1 MVGSLLFLGV
11 SPVVA
16 LVTSRFVRMSIGTRF
31 VWVVEKRRVEFWEL
45 LEFQSTVS
53 TTSAKSLWSLY
64 QAMPL
69 NPRWWGSSH
78 QVWHQPESEPW
89 SKSRKESFE
98 DWSISAIISACILDC
113 VCVLCGDFY
122 SIPSFFMP
130 HQTALAKPLAFCDL
144 QVGDPNPHQLTPADL
159 QRDEGAPT
167 EDEVRSLIR
176 LLVASE
182 RIEPSL
188 FSSLKHT
195 LGRVVANIGVCWY
208 PSLVLLDFLGKYAIV
223 TPFA

>member
-11 SPVVA
+11 PRVVVLA
-16 LVTSRFVRMSIGTRF
+16 TSRFVRMSIGTRF
-31 VWVVEKRRVEFWEL
+31 VCVVEKRRVEFWEL

-89 SKSRKESFE
+89 SKSRKLRRLIYFSNN
-98 DWSISAIISACILDC
+98 ICILDC

-122 SIPSFFMP
+122 SIPLFILLNE
-130 HQTALAKPLAFCDL
+130 TALAKPLALFDL
-144 QVGDPNPHQLTPADL
+144 QVGGSQPSPMNPGRFA
-159 QRDEGAPT
+159 EGWGSSHWRWSQMI
-167 EDEVRSLIR
+167 DQ
-176 LLVASE
+176 VAGGF
-182 RIEPSL
+182 R
-188 FSSLKHT
+188 
-195 LGRVVANIGVCWY
+195 ANW
-208 PSLVLLDFLGKYAIV
+208 
-223 TPFA
+223 T